1 MHVYMETL
9 KKVKFRS
16 MMLKKF
22 LLRVQAWSKR
32 KHYESAVVCWG
43 VLCLFIGVI
52 PKLNVSK
59 SR

>member
-1 MHVYMETL
+1 METL
-9 KKVKFRS
+9 KKVKFHS

-32 KHYESAVVCWG
+32 KHYESAVVCWE
-43 VLCLFIGVI
+43 VLFLFIGVI